1 MVKLSK
7 LTSGFSLS
15 DINFSGFSQS
25 ENWVGYFEKKGAFSY
40 DLIDK
45 AINLFEGFFGASGDE
60 GIILVALSFNDE
72 REDDVDTIKKYGKLY
87 EDVKDKGLVF
97 PMNDDFESYLYGD
110 SCLPASSLKLSFD
123 ANDFKDLSRLLMCH
137 AGVIGQVCFY
147 INLSKNVAIYPHDDV
162 GFGCIALNSDTN
174 TSKSFLSY
182 CSKDMDFEVFLN
194 EDDVV
199 QKI

>member
-7 LTSGFSLS
+7 LTSSFSLS

-72 REDDVDTIKKYGKLY
+72 REDDVDTIKNMG
-87 EDVKDKGLVF
+87 
-97 PMNDDFESYLYGD
+97 SYT
-110 SCLPASSLKLSFD
+110 
-123 ANDFKDLSRLLMCH
+123 RM
-137 AGVIGQVCFY
+137 
-147 INLSKNVAIYPHDDV
+147 
-162 GFGCIALNSDTN
+162 
-174 TSKSFLSY
+174 
-182 CSKDMDFEVFLN
+182 
-194 EDDVV
+194 
-199 QKI
+199 

>member
-1 MVKLSK
+1 MISIFLVLV
-7 LTSGFSLS
+7 
-15 DINFSGFSQS
+15 SQKIGL
-25 ENWVGYFEKKGAFSY
+25 VILKKKGAFSY

-137 AGVIGQVCFY
+137 AGVITRSVFILIYQKMWLFILMMMLGSDVL
-147 INLSKNVAIYPHDDV
+147 LSILIRTQA
-162 GFGCIALNSDTN
+162 S
-174 TSKSFLSY
+174 LSL
-182 CSKDMDFEVFLN
+182 VI
-194 EDDVV
+194 VR
-199 QKI
+199 KIWILKFSLTKMMWCRRFKIRMS